1 MQECFQPLPTQPLE
15 FEVGDL
21 VVLRNHKIA
30 QVVYVSKYGRVFAI
44 EDGPEVQDI
53 YAYNSDGTR
62 YADSESETD
71 IIAKA
76 VMCNRKRIVPD
87 EHKTAVPAT
96 PVLPVAAQAPWR
108 GGAGVVYLKQNGESG
123 VINLP
128 LPFSPKNG
136 EAYYFVDYFWGG
148 VGDVIRTIYGS
159 NFRLDVTRSSTGNCF
174 RTSEDAKAWAKLL
187 SQLQEK

>member
-30 QVVYVSKYGRVFAI
+30 QVVYVSKYGRVFAV
-44 EDGPEVQDI
+44 EDGPEVQGI
-53 YAYNSDGTR
+53 YVYNSDGTR

-76 VMCNRKRIVPD
+76 VMCNRKCVVLD
-87 EHKTAVPAT
+87 EHKTAVPVS
-96 PVLPVAAQAPWR
+96 PVLPVAEQAPWR
-108 GGAGVVYLKQNGESG
+108 GGAHVAYHKQNGESG
-123 VINLP
+123 VIDLP

-148 VGDVIRTIYGS
+148 VGDVVRTIYG
-159 NFRLDVTRSSTGNCF
+159 NTFRSDVARSKAGNCF
-174 RTSEDAKAWAKLL
+174 RSREDAQAWAKLL
-187 SQLQEK
+187 SQLQEE

>member
-30 QVVYVSKYGRVFAI
+30 QVVYVSKYGRVFAV
-44 EDGPEVQDI
+44 EDGPEVQDA
-53 YAYNSDGTR
+53 YVYNSDGTR

-71 IIAKA
+71 IIAKM
-76 VMCNRKRIVPD
+76 VMCNRKRIVLD
-87 EHKTAVPAT
+87 EHKTKVPVT
-96 PVLPVAAQAPWR
+96 PVLPEAVQAPGR
-108 GGAGVVYLKQNGESG
+108 GGAGVVHLKQNGESG

-136 EAYYFVDYFWGG
+136 EVYYFVDYFWGG
-148 VGDVIRTIYGS
+148 KGDVIRTIYGG
-159 NFRLDVTRSSTGNCF
+159 NFRSDVTRSNAGNCF
-174 RTSEDAKAWAKLL
+174 RTPEDAQAW
-187 SQLQEK
+187 QNF